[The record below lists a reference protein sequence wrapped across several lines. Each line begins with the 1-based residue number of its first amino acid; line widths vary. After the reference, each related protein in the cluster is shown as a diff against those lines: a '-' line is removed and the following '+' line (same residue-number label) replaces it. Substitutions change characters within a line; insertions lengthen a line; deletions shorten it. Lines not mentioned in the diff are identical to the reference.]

1 MFRRFVPLLALAWM
15 LVLGG
20 VLRVGIGDPGIL
32 GDPNA
37 TPVCLVCGGRSGY
50 FRDVGD
56 LVIGLLTVGLV
67 LAGLIVSLPR
77 RRGAGRGCG
86 GQIVKHGEI
95 ACRHRG
101 IAVGWHEPR
110 RVNAEVS
117 QLWRLSV
124 VPPWGITCTRT
135 APSQPG

>member
-1 MFRRFVPLLALAWM
+1 M

-56 LVIGLLTVGLV
+56 LVIGLLTVALAV
-67 LAGLIVSLPR
+67 AGLIATLSQ
-77 RRGAGRGCG
+77 RRGAVRGYEG
-86 GQIVKHGEI
+86 
-95 ACRHRG
+95 
-101 IAVGWHEPR
+101 PD
-110 RVNAEVS
+110 S
-117 QLWRLSV
+117 
-124 VPPWGITCTRT
+124 
-135 APSQPG
+135 